1 MLAADGSVMVS
12 SASDVPIN
20 YRPSLLALTD
30 DTATAGEERFFEALH
45 GRHLNYAHY
54 NGVAP
59 SGGRFRTTFD
69 PPNYRTNMKSYT
81 FGVGPLV
88 QLVNPPAQLVSGLP
102 PLNASVTGNRT
113 FDLNYDGLAHYGMLP
128 DMLQDTRVVGMTQE
142 QLGPMFQG
150 AEAIVQTWEKACR
163 FPGAAC
169 N

>member
-1 MLAADGSVMVS
+1 M
-12 SASDVPIN
+12 P
-20 YRPSLLALTD
+20 
-30 DTATAGEERFFEALH
+30 
-45 GRHLNYAHY
+45 
-54 NGVAP
+54 VAP
-59 SGGRFRTTFD
+59 YVLQSTSM
-69 PPNYRTNMKSYT
+69 N
-81 FGVGPLV
+81 V
-88 QLVNPPAQLVSGLP
+88 VSGLP